1 MMDERITAK
10 KQIISRPQNTQRV
23 VVIFVIARA
32 EAAIKKSNLFKHL
45 ALEKIAKANQR
56 RSLLP
61 KFRIRLIVICSKI
74 LHVLKVFIVRSN
86 HLIVRAAV
94 CHAAHGANLRTAVE
108 SASEILEPALCDN
121 GITVQKQ
128 KLRSR
133 RDLQALIAALGK
145 T

>member
-1 MMDERITAK
+1 MVNESVTAEE
-10 KQIISRPQNTQRV
+10 QIVSRLQDTQRV
-23 VVIFVIARA
+23 VVIFVIARTKPI
-32 EAAIKKSNLFKHL
+32 IKKSNLFKHL

-74 LHVLKVFIVRSN
+74 LHILKFFIVRLN

-108 SASEILEPALCDN
+108 SASEILEPILCDN
-121 GITVQKQ
+121 GIAVQKQ

-133 RDLQALIAALGK
+133 RDLQPLIATLGK